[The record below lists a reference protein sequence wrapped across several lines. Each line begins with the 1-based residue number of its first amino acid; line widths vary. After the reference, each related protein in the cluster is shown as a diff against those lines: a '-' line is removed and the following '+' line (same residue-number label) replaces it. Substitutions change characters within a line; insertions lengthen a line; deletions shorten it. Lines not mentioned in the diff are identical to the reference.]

1 MVGRISKVRQL
12 HLGDT
17 ILNHRKAG
25 LSYAQISQRIKRD
38 TGHTVSRQIIGR
50 WVTEHGDTLPPDRSV
65 DDYFEKFKVFYNSF
79 NEYICPE
86 CRKVV
91 SIACMLPDDIDKF
104 RYEVE
109 EAKRRHEFNNTMKTK
124 VEMVEKMHKVDI

>member
-1 MVGRISKVRQL
+1 MAGRHSKVKMLR
-12 HLGDT
+12 LGDT
-17 ILNHRKAG
+17 ILNHRRAG
-25 LSYAQISQRIKRD
+25 LSYGQISDRIRRD

-50 WVTEHGDTLPPDRSV
+50 WVTEHGDMPPDKPI
-65 DDYFEKFKVFYNSF
+65 DNYFEKFREFYMSF

-91 SIACMLPDDIDKF
+91 SIACMLPDDIEKF
-104 RYEVE
+104 RYEVK
-109 EAKRRHEFNNTMKTK
+109 EAKRQHEFNNTMKKK